1 MNKYILSIFL
11 SLLIIIS
18 NITEVKAA
26 YRKNAS
32 DVKFSD
38 YPKVIE
44 LYIGDELTES
54 ANRTGYFVVNDFHYL
69 RSIYVSENNENFS
82 SFDGVLYNK
91 DRTKLVLFPQGRD
104 IAAIPKTCVKLEA
117 GCMYGLSASLRR
129 QIKAVITKNNGGKYP
144 GFDKEIVDPKRDALY
159 IGVMEVTVDE

>member
-1 MNKYILSIFL
+1 MKKYIITIFL
-11 SLLIIIS
+11 SLLIFIS

-32 DVKFSD
+32 DLKFSD

-54 ANRTGYFVVNDFHYL
+54 ANRTEYFVVNDFHYL
-69 RSIYVSENNENFS
+69 QSIFVSETNENYT

-91 DRTKLVLFPQGRD
+91 DKTKLILFPQGRD
-104 IAAIPKTCVKLEA
+104 VAAIPKTCVKLEA
-117 GCMYGLSASLRR
+117 GCMYGLSSSMRK
-129 QIKAVITKNNGGKYP
+129 QIKAVITRNNGGKFP
-144 GFDKEIVDPKRDALY
+144 GYDKEIIDPKRDALY
-159 IGVMEVTVDE
+159 IGVMEVTVED